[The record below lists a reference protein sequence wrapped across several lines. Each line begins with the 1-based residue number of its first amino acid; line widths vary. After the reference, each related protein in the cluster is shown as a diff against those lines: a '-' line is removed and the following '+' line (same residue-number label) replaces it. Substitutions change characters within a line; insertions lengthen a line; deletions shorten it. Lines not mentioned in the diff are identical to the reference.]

1 MYDIRHKPRTTHA
14 PWTNG
19 LVEGTNRYLGEYL
32 RTTCENGHADWNE
45 RAKAFA
51 LAYNIT
57 TRSKMDLS
65 PYELVFM
72 EKPRIPATFYLNLD
86 RNRFDDCITDW
97 CAYLLKHS
105 RYLNHFHHPKL
116 KQLQKGTFTE
126 WYLSRERM
134 HADVFKQLAEH
145 LKNIVVKQRKC
156 IIVLVPQ
163 HL

>member
-1 MYDIRHKPRTTHA
+1 MIVIVDAFTHYVVVNPVVSATAVNVLGTFFDHWVTKFGIPENIVTDNGTEYINTDITHFCQMYDIRHKPRTTHA

-51 LAYNIT
+51 LVYNIT

-72 EKPRIPATFYLNLD
+72 EKRVSQQPSI
-86 RNRFDDCITDW
+86 
-97 CAYLLKHS
+97 
-105 RYLNHFHHPKL
+105 
-116 KQLQKGTFTE
+116 
-126 WYLSRERM
+126 
-134 HADVFKQLAEH
+134 
-145 LKNIVVKQRKC
+145 
-156 IIVLVPQ
+156 
-163 HL
+163 